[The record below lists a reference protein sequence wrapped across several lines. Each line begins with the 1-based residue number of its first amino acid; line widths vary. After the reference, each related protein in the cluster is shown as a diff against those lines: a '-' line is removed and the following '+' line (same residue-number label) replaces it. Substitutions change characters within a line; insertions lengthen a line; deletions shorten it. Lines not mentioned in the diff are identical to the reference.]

1 VGSRVFQGLGEPLL
15 GVTIA
20 DMHPIQQRGL
30 RLPFAS
36 ISSFAAGFAV
46 SVVSGIVIE
55 NWVGVKILAILNAT
69 TLVLVF
75 L

>member
-1 VGSRVFQGLGEPLL
+1 
-15 GVTIA
+15 
-20 DMHPIQQRGL
+20 MHPIQQRGL

-55 NWVGVKILAILNAT
+55 NWVGCQDSRHLERDYFGPGISVGTEKGK
-69 TLVLVF
+69 
-75 L
+75 